1 MNYFELFGIAPAF
14 VVDMAALKPRFFAL
28 QRQYHPDY
36 TAGEGDAETDEKL
49 QMSAAVN
56 AAWKTFADA
65 DALMQYL
72 LQLTGTLQPN
82 EKYNLPPDFLM
93 AMMNLNE
100 QKMDGASAA
109 ETASQVADM
118 QRDIYAPVAK
128 IIADYGQAPPD
139 AEALNLVKRYYF
151 QKKYLDRLTQQ

>member
-14 VVDMAALKPRFFAL
+14 VVDVAALKPRFFAL

-36 TAGEGDAETDEKL
+36 AAGEGDAETDEKM

-100 QKMDGASAA
+100 QKMEGVPAA
-109 ETASQVADM
+109 EIAAQVADM